1 MKALETK
8 VHEIVD
14 IQESA
19 SAKNQCRGS
28 NEVIETTSNINKHT
42 KKQETYFINRAK
54 QIKHLRTDFS
64 AEQRA
69 KNILFGI
76 QEKIVN
82 NV

>member
-42 KKQETYFINRAK
+42 KKQEKLMN
-54 QIKHLRTDFS
+54 
-64 AEQRA
+64 
-69 KNILFGI
+69 G
-76 QEKIVN
+76 
-82 NV
+82 